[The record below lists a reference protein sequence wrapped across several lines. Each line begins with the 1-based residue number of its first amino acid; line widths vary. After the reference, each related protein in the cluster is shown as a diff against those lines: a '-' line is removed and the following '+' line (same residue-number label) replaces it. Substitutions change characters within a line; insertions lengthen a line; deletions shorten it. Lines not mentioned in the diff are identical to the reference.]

1 MATIKWATPASA
13 ENVLT
18 TELNSI
24 ANNAGAITGTAVSND
39 ASGELY
45 LYADLELYLAA
56 QGSARSAGANVEIYI
71 LEELDGSNFGYGSA
85 SLKPAAG
92 ALVGVFQFDAATNA
106 RYVHLRNVALP
117 PTDFHVVIWNNTGQA
132 LASSGNTLKMQR
144 YNLQSA

>member
-45 LYADLELYLAA
+45 LYADLELY
-56 QGSARSAGANVEIYI
+56 GGARVGDQRGKRRDLYPRRAGW
-71 LEELDGSNFGYGSA
+71 LEFWVWIGAVKTSGC
-85 SLKPAAG
+85 G
-92 ALVGVFQFDAATNA
+92 ALVGVFNSTRRQMRGTC
-106 RYVHLRNVALP
+106 
-117 PTDFHVVIWNNTGQA
+117 T
-132 LASSGNTLKMQR
+132 
-144 YNLQSA
+144 